1 MKTIKSNGQQVN
13 LLTSEDVGGGANI
26 SRGLWIL
33 CSCK

>member
-13 LLTSEDVGGGANI
+13 LLTSEDVGGANI